1 MRKCHQLSVCW
12 HRFLCTVKQPTRQ
25 IWCNQHHSKLH
36 QIPKQVMPLP
46 RREEI
51 HSASEVNKKDK
62 SVMVRR
68 CAAYEDQN
76 YHGMS
81 SLFKF
86 YTIPHLDIQHCD
98 TSKLVQNYV
107 HQLPPPL
114 PMFPT
119 GFQHCR
125 AGHISMQN
133 HAILVCHHPCWQGS
147 GRSWHLPTTRT
158 YNIITTKQKGSLWV
172 SLHHQTGQKGG
183 EFMIGVSARTWRG
196 PSVTR

>member
-1 MRKCHQLSVCW
+1 MRKCHQLSVRR
-12 HRFLCTVKQPTRQ
+12 HRFLCTAKQPTGQ
-25 IWCNQHHSKLH
+25 IRCNQHHSKPH
-36 QIPKQVMPLP
+36 RIPKRVMHLP

-51 HSASEVNKKDK
+51 RSAGEVNKKDK

-76 YHGMS
+76 YRGMS
-81 SLFKF
+81 SPFKF
-86 YTIPHLDIQHCD
+86 YTIPHLDIQHRD
-98 TSKLVQNYV
+98 TSKPVQNYV
-107 HQLPPPL
+107 HLLPPPL

-125 AGHISMQN
+125 AGHISMRN
-133 HAILVCHHPCWQGS
+133 HAISACRHPCRQGS
-147 GRSWHLPTTRT
+147 GGSRHLPTTGT
-158 YNIITTKQKGSLWV
+158 YNIITTKEKGSRRV

-183 EFMIGVSARTWRG
+183 EFMIGVSPQTWRG